1 MISLISISTMEEET
15 TPHLH
20 LYKLGALIRALHW
33 YPDQGSQGSA
43 LIRAQALFKESV
55 MHDFPHLYLNHG
67 RETLLAQGL
76 EQS

>member
-1 MISLISISTMEEET
+1 MEEET

-55 MHDFPHLYLNHG
+55 RHDFPHLYLNH
-67 RETLLAQGL
+67 
-76 EQS
+76 